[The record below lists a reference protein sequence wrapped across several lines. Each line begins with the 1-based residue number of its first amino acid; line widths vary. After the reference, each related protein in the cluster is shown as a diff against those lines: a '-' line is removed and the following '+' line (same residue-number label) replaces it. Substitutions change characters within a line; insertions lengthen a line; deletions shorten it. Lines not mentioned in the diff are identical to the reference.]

1 VLAAVLTLG
10 NFPGRPEQTHQPD
23 SARPQLQP
31 LAMPS
36 PFAPLRGRLTLSA
49 PVQRGRRRLFCPPLR
64 LRLSALPAGG
74 GGVITRRRT
83 ASSAYPRHNSGDV
96 QHS

>member
-1 VLAAVLTLG
+1 VLAVVLTLG

-49 PVQRGRRRLFCPPLR
+49 PVQQGRRRLFARLCASGCRHYRRAAADHVEAADCVLGVSATQQRRCP
-64 LRLSALPAGG
+64 A
-74 GGVITRRRT
+74 
-83 ASSAYPRHNSGDV
+83 
-96 QHS
+96 